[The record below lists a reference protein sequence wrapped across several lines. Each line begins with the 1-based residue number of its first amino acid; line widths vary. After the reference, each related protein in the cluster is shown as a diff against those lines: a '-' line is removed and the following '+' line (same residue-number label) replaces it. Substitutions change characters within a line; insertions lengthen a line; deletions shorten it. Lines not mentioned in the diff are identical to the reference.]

1 MSPHPPLSL
10 SSQTGTLVLNEW
22 LSIGVQLVPH
32 QLGAR
37 ARFHL
42 RLAAHRECRS
52 VGACLQSPL
61 DPAGMQQQQREH
73 LLIHDLPTEF
83 DTRSFHHRRIC
94 SIRLT
99 RADLRSSSRCL
110 STSSTHRAPP
120 SPTDCC
126 CVGAN
131 PALSCSLALL
141 SVRSPNRHQLRDW
154 NEEYQQFL
162 DLPQTTLQERLFRDH
177 LLHKLHTE
185 FLQVAARGVVY
196 VIRVVCVCAH
206 AC

>member
-1 MSPHPPLSL
+1 
-10 SSQTGTLVLNEW
+10 
-22 LSIGVQLVPH
+22 
-32 QLGAR
+32 
-37 ARFHL
+37 
-42 RLAAHRECRS
+42 
-52 VGACLQSPL
+52 
-61 DPAGMQQQQREH
+61 MQQQQREH

>member
-1 MSPHPPLSL
+1 
-10 SSQTGTLVLNEW
+10 
-22 LSIGVQLVPH
+22 
-32 QLGAR
+32 
-37 ARFHL
+37 
-42 RLAAHRECRS
+42 
-52 VGACLQSPL
+52 
-61 DPAGMQQQQREH
+61 MQQQQREH

-131 PALSCSLALL
+131 PSLL

-196 VIRVVCVCAH
+196 VIRVCVCVSVSVHTLAQPH
-206 AC
+206 SIA